1 MRRCALE
8 VDDLA
13 VAHAFAVQAAAHV
26 DRVTWLLLRRQTP
39 GCNVRTWCEADER
52 GGRERPQHGAPSLA
66 PCAARPAGGQAAHHA
81 SARVRSGAVSGSSLL
96 RRSAGTRR
104 KRGRGGCSV
113 RAPPRRCRP
122 STWRLSL
129 QQAWRRGLL
138 WRERRATPLRVRVA
152 AAAGAARRRFR
163 AAAQMARRRVT
174 WPRTGTRSELTRQLS
189 ARLGTTRCPETS
201 LCRRGVLL
209 QYRQGGARLPCA
221 YPRQLSAAGARDDGL
236 TTGGG
241 AARRRPVAAA
251 ATATAYSSWF
261 QSSKAVRCLT
271 VGSATRSGS
280 KAIRSAEQVRASRE
294 RVTQAHPATA

>member
-26 DRVTWLLLRRQTP
+26 DRVTWLLLRRQTQ
-39 GCNVRTWCEADER
+39 GCDVRTWCAAGER

-66 PCAARPAGGQAAHHA
+66 PCAARPAGGQAARHA

-129 QQAWRRGLL
+129 QQAWRRGRL

-174 WPRTGTRSELTRQLS
+174 WPWTGTRSELTRQLRERRWTDEGGRS
-189 ARLGTTRCPETS
+189 GATTS
-201 LCRRGVLL
+201 
-209 QYRQGGARLPCA
+209 
-221 YPRQLSAAGARDDGL
+221 
-236 TTGGG
+236 
-241 AARRRPVAAA
+241 VAAA
-251 ATATAYSSWF
+251 ATAAAYSSWF
-261 QSSKAVRCLT
+261 QSSTAVR
-271 VGSATRSGS
+271 
-280 KAIRSAEQVRASRE
+280 KAIRSAEQVRASRQC
-294 RVTQAHPATA
+294 VKQALPATA